1 MILLADWAQQQA
13 RSLDSAGPPQ
23 AEEGS
28 ETLNNLVVDLLENI
42 FVANRQA
49 HGVAMRVE
57 QARKLDDWAAAIAKT
72 HGDRMANFKSN
83 LDRQLAALFL
93 PLLGERLEAKAVTDF
108 CEKLKGAVN
117 AHAARQLLISAPSHL
132 HGQIARHLGG
142 LDLVVNM
149 QDKSVDEIF
158 TSCAATEIVTEFG
171 KWKTELN
178 GQLSS

>member
-13 RSLDSAGPPQ
+13 RSLAGAGPAQ

-28 ETLNNLVVDLLENI
+28 EVLNNLVVDLVENLSL
-42 FVANRQA
+42 ANRQA

-57 QARKLDDWAAAIAKT
+57 QARKLDDWAATIAKA
-72 HGDRMANFKSN
+72 HGELMSDFKSN

-108 CEKLKGAVN
+108 CEKLRGAVETDS
-117 AHAARQLLISAPSHL
+117 ARQLLISAPSHL
-132 HGQIARHLGG
+132 HAQIVRHLEG
-142 LDLVVNM
+142 LDLVVNL
-149 QDKSVDEIF
+149 QDNLIEEIS

-171 KWKTELN
+171 KWKTEMN
-178 GQLSS
+178 RQLSS